1 MPNILII
8 EDDHTF
14 LKILKNFLEKNGF
27 ETQAVKTVADAYLSL
42 DQQKFDLILTD
53 YRLPDGDGL
62 SILKS
67 AKKKYPGQK
76 VMVMTRYSDLKTGI
90 SSMKLGALDY
100 IVKPINPDELLITLK
115 EALKENTAA
124 SGDVQQLKG
133 QVNMQHSP
141 LPDHVKGKSRAA
153 LRLHDQIELV
163 APTDMSVIIQGESG
177 TGKENVARLIH
188 EMSARK
194 NGPFIAVDCGAISNE
209 IASSELFGHLKG
221 SFTGAVM
228 NKTGQMEAA
237 NTGTLFLDEIGNL
250 SYDVQVKLL
259 RAIQE
264 RKIKKVGDVK
274 DVKID
279 VRIIVA
285 TNEDLRNSISK
296 GRFREDLFHRLNE
309 FSISVPPLR
318 ERKADLEDFTWH
330 FVELSNKELNK
341 DVHLIDEQVWE
352 TIRNYN
358 WPGNIREFKNII
370 KRAVLMCKGETLIS
384 GYFPE
389 DIVMDSEA
397 GEVNDTVA
405 DRMAG
410 ADSPDL
416 KELIS
421 LNEREMI
428 IRTLKANKYNKSKT
442 ARVLNIDRKTL
453 YSKIEKYNI
462 DA

>member
-1 MPNILII
+1 MPNILIV
-8 EDDHTF
+8 EDDLTF

-27 ETQAVKTVADAYLSL
+27 RTQAVKTVASAFESFSKE
-42 DQQKFDLILTD
+42 KFDLILTD

-62 SILKS
+62 NILKS
-67 AKKKYPGQK
+67 VKEKYPGQK
-76 VMVMTRYSDLKTGI
+76 VMVMTRYSDLNTGI
-90 SSMKLGALDY
+90 SSMKLGALDF

-115 EALKENTAA
+115 EALKENTTKVIDNLEVT
-124 SGDVQQLKG
+124 GKQKVT
-133 QVNMQHSP
+133 
-141 LPDHVKGKSRAA
+141 LPGYVKGKSKVAA
-153 LRLHDQIELV
+153 KLHDQINLV

-177 TGKENVARLIH
+177 TGKEIVARLIH
-188 EMSARK
+188 EMSSRK

-237 NTGTLFLDEIGNL
+237 NKGTLFLDEIGNL

-264 RKIKKVGDVK
+264 RRIKKVGDVK

-285 TNEDLRNSISK
+285 SNEDLRNSIAK
-296 GRFREDLFHRLNE
+296 GKFREDLFHRLNE
-309 FSISVPPLR
+309 FGISVPSLR

-330 FVELSNKELNK
+330 FVELSNQELNK
-341 DVHLIDEQVWE
+341 NVRLIEDDVWE
-352 TIRNYN
+352 MIRNYN
-358 WPGNIREFKNII
+358 WPGNIREFKNIM
-370 KRAVLMCKGETLIS
+370 KRAVLMSKAETLYLQS
-384 GYFPE
+384 FPE
-389 DIVMDSEA
+389 DIVLESETPRIH
-397 GEVNDTVA
+397 EINDHNTS
-405 DRMAG
+405 G
-410 ADSPDL
+410 PDSPDL

-442 ARVLNIDRKTL
+442 ARILKIDRKTL
-453 YSKIEKYNI
+453 YAKIEKYNI